1 MTNRQVFEK
10 MKNVRPNTKIS
21 LTIADAPD
29 YNETTHTTL
38 VRMNNGAKFVLQDE
52 DDSDVFAIPFAPDDT
67 RVITNIDVLLHTPL
81 FVNTRLRNGDPNP
94 INPTIYVDGGCRP
107 NPGVGAAGIKAFDIV
122 DGNVEV
128 TTELAQVYP
137 HSTNNI
143 MEFVAGDGAILLA
156 TELHAKTGKHYNI
169 VFDSEPFYK
178 AITENQCTDAKL
190 RPIAERARAR
200 YVSCAGYITLCT
212 MARSDGNP
220 ADKTCTA
227 AILRNKSTAAE
238 QGFGHL
244 FMADPPVP
252 PQPRQRHP
260 KPVTTISNELE
271 SDTIDIPR
279 TLQEFVNIHRY
290 KNRNN
295 VPDHAVALWSLLVR
309 HHLQR
314 FIDAEPNMKEDELM
328 RVFLL
333 PTFYLARNASS
344 SRILHKL
351 QTGRPFATEMSNAPG
366 RRERTHD
373 RHHNLTETIQ
383 RLVSDYQ
390 MRSANRLLSSAADLP
405 QMAFDDKVTGMQQKI
420 LDGSFA
426 TSIPRKTV
434 RPISGVEVT
443 EALRRCNKQAANAV
457 DGWSRRLWEQ
467 AISVDSEIAGMLG
480 NVLHW
485 ILTADISPFMQQVID
500 LSRGVPLPKED
511 ASGVRPICVSSI
523 FLKLLGTIAAARD
536 KSKPS
541 IHQYAIGYKDG
552 ARRVIHKV
560 RKFLKD
566 NPDGA
571 VLRFDISNAY
581 GTLPRAVLEDIVKDK
596 AIDES
601 LRQYFRLVYGKKSSV
616 VIRGPDGPKFIPI
629 GEGVKQ
635 GDATS
640 SLLFCLGVDRAINY
654 INTELSRRGIRAHV
668 FMYMDD
674 LTICVGHEDANR
686 VTQITIDAF
695 NQLGLKINESKSKI
709 LCSVEGAYDLPHCTH
724 DQEFIIL
731 GANVASSDVSFQ
743 AFIKRLIKRQADYF
757 KLFDETPLHPQIK
770 ATLLRICGHPRILY
784 HCATTPPKHM
794 KRVAEFFDDTV
805 IRLYQHMIDPSGHT
819 KIPKHIVHDESGLGV
834 PNYAGNLHDL
844 FGAFERMSL
853 EDDPRVPSVSLTT
866 NQLDTTTT
874 GPQLDSQWMFYD
886 TASTLTP
893 NQFSTALAIRLN
905 VLPRHNW
912 LINYKCNCGY
922 AYTADDRDSID
933 HVLLC
938 DRSTPFGHTHRHNLV
953 RDAIISTARYYG
965 VTTSKEPTCFSY
977 NSGHNQ
983 RPDALFH
990 TEPLPIATDVSL
1002 VSGFPAGEE
1011 IAAAEEKKIKTHK
1024 TATTAGGAQ
1033 FTPFVMATRGTLGP
1047 KASSFITS
1055 LTKAVQPFLK
1065 KSFERRLRHAVAN
1078 AAAKGRSDA
1087 LNAAAARHS
1096 VAV

>member
-1 MTNRQVFEK
+1 MNNRQVFEK
-10 MKNVRPNTKIS
+10 MKSVRPNTKVS

-29 YNETTHTTL
+29 YTETTHTTL

-52 DDSDVFAIPFAPDDT
+52 DDSDVFAIPFAADDT
-67 RVITNIDVLLHTPL
+67 RVITHIDVLLHTPL
-81 FVNTRLRNGDPNP
+81 FVNTRLRNADPNP
-94 INPTIYVDGGCRP
+94 NDPTIYVDGGCRP
-107 NPGVGAAGIKAFDIV
+107 NPGVGAAGIKAYEIV

-128 TTELAQVYP
+128 IADIAQLYP

-143 MEFVAGDGAILLA
+143 MEFVAGEGAIRLA
-156 TELHAKTGKHYNI
+156 VELHQKTGKRYNI

-178 AITENQCTDAKL
+178 AVIENQCSDAKL
-190 RPIAERARAR
+190 RPIAERARDR
-200 YVSCAGYITLCT
+200 YIGSAGFITLCT

-227 AILRNKSTAAE
+227 AILQNKSSAAE
-238 QGFGHL
+238 RGFGHI
-244 FMADPPVP
+244 FMADPPTP
-252 PQPRQRHP
+252 PLPRQRHP
-260 KPVTTISNELE
+260 KPVTTISSEIE
-271 SDTIDIPR
+271 SDTAEIPR
-279 TLQEFVNIHRY
+279 TLNELANVTKH
-290 KNRNN
+290 KNRDRA
-295 VPDHAVALWSLLVR
+295 PDHSVAIWSLLVR
-309 HHLQR
+309 HQLQR
-314 FIDAEPNMKEDELM
+314 FIDAEPGKKEDELM
-328 RVFLL
+328 RFFLL
-333 PTFYLARNASS
+333 PTWYLPRNAST

-351 QTGRPFATEMSNAPG
+351 QIGRPFATDMTAAN

-373 RHHNLTETIQ
+373 RHHNLTENIQ
-383 RLVSDYQ
+383 RLVADYK

-405 QMAFDDKVTGMQQKI
+405 QMEFDAKVTGMQQKI
-420 LDGSFA
+420 LDGSFT

-434 RPISGVEVT
+434 RPISGTEVT
-443 EALRRCNKQAANAV
+443 EAMRRCNRQAANAV
-457 DGWSRRLWEQ
+457 DGWSRTLLEQ
-467 AISVDSEIAGMLG
+467 AFSVDSEVASMLG
-480 NVLHW
+480 NLLHW
-485 ILTADISPFMQQVID
+485 ILTAEMSPFMQQVID

-523 FLKLLGTIAAARD
+523 FLKLLGNIAAARD
-536 KSKPS
+536 KTKPS

-581 GTLPRAVLEDIVKDK
+581 GTLPRPVLEDIIKDK
-596 AIDES
+596 SIDES
-601 LRQYFRLVYGKKSSV
+601 LRQYFRLVYGKKSAV
-616 VIRGPDGPKFIPI
+616 MIRGPDGPAFIYI
-629 GEGVKQ
+629 GDGVKQ

-640 SLLFCLGVDRAINY
+640 SLLFCLGVDRAIEH
-654 INTELSRRGIRAHV
+654 INRELARRGIRAHV

-686 VTQITIDAF
+686 VTRITIEAF
-695 NQLGLKINESKSKI
+695 EQLGLKINEAKSKV

-731 GANVASSDVSFQ
+731 GANVAMSDASFQ
-743 AFIKRLIKRQADYF
+743 AFTRRLLKRQADYF
-757 KLFDETPLHPQIK
+757 KLFDEVPLHPQIK

-834 PNYAGNLHDL
+834 PNYTANLHDL

-893 NQFSTALAIRLN
+893 NQFATALAIRLN
-905 VLPRHNW
+905 VLPRQHW
-912 LINYKCNCGY
+912 LVNYKCNCGY

-953 RDAIISTARYYG
+953 RDAIISAARHYG

-977 NSGHNQ
+977 NNGHNQ

-1002 VSGFPAGEE
+1002 VSGTPAGEE
-1011 IAAAEEKKIKTHK
+1011 IAAAEEKKVKTHK
-1024 TATTAGGAQ
+1024 TATADGGAQ
-1033 FTPFVMATRGTLGP
+1033 FIPFVMATRGTLGP
-1047 KASSFITS
+1047 KASSFISS
-1055 LTKAVQPFLK
+1055 LSRAVQPFLK
-1065 KSFERRLRHAVAN
+1065 RSFERHLRHAVAN

-1087 LNAAAARHS
+1087 LNAASARHS